1 MLEKIKSKYILK
13 FIFTYVNERRKLMLI
28 QINKK
33 IIDKLEIKLINYQF
47 LAGKYRIGKRNGKG
61 KEYDSFDDN
70 LVFEGEYLSGKRTG
84 YGKEYTN
91 FNNYQAVI
99 FEGEY
104 LKGKRTGYGKE
115 FYYKGNIK
123 FEGIY
128 LFGLKYSGK
137 GYDKHWNI
145 VYELTNGKGYIKDY
159 DYFGNLLFEGEY
171 PNGQG
176 KEYYDN
182 NKLKFE
188 GEYINGIRWNGVA
201 LDKYNNIIGELKEG
215 KGYLKEYDYFG
226 KLIFEGE
233 YLYGKRNGKG
243 KENSSINK
251 GLFYEGEFKD
261 GKRNGYGKE
270 YINPGKTIL
279 FEGEYLYGRR
289 KKGKEY
295 YINGKLEFEGE
306 YLFDKKYNGKGF
318 DENGNIIYELNKG
331 AGKVKEYFNG
341 ILIFDGEYINGK
353 DKIKK
358 GKKYDNQGNLIFE
371 GEYLNRKEWNGISR
385 KIKSNYDGYKITEI
399 EYRNGKKNGTIIKC
413 NKDKLIYEGKY
424 RKEKIKKF
432 DGDGDLIFEGI
443 YFKGKPL
450 DGIYYEYKMSGFL
463 HKKKVL
469 SAKYEYLGGVR
480 NIIKND
486 NY

>member
-13 FIFTYVNERRKLMLI
+13 FIFTYVNERRKLILI

-84 YGKEYTN
+84 YGKEHTN

-104 LKGKRTGYGKE
+104 LKGKRNGKGKE

-137 GYDKHWNI
+137 GYDKHGNI
-145 VYELTNGKGYIKDY
+145 VYELENGKGYIKDY
-159 DYFGNLLFEGEY
+159 DYFGYLIFEGEY
-171 PNGQG
+171 PNGKG
-176 KEYYDN
+176 KEYYDDK
-182 NKLKFE
+182 KLKFE
-188 GEYINGIRWNGVA
+188 GEYINGIRLNGVA
-201 LDKYNNIIGELKEG
+201 LDKYNNISGELNEG

-226 KLIFEGE
+226 NLFFEGE

-243 KENSSINK
+243 KEYCKNVLI
-251 GLFYEGEFKD
+251 FEGEYKD

-270 YINPGKTIL
+270 YMNPENKIL

-295 YINGKLEFEGE
+295 DINGKLEFEGE

-318 DENGNIIYELNKG
+318 DENGNIIYELNNG
-331 AGKVKEYFNG
+331 NGKVKEYLNG
-341 ILIFDGEYINGK
+341 KLIFEGEYLNGK
-353 DKIKK
+353 DKIEK
-358 GKKYDNQGNLIFE
+358 GKKYDILGNLIFE
-371 GEYLNRKEWNGISR
+371 GEYLNGKKWNGIYR
-385 KIKSNYDGYKITEI
+385 KISEDISTEITKI
-399 EYRNGKKNGTIIKC
+399 EYRNGKRNGTIKKYI
-413 NKDKLIYEGKY
+413 NGKLTFQGEYTNENMIEKV
-424 RKEKIKKF
+424 KEY
-432 DGDGDLIFEGI
+432 DYDEL
-443 YFKGKPL
+443 
-450 DGIYYEYKMSGFL
+450 
-463 HKKKVL
+463 
-469 SAKYEYLGGVR
+469 
-480 NIIKND
+480 
-486 NY
+486 